1 MDVAHFLTDLVLLI
15 AFAAAGVALFGQFR
29 LPSIAGFLVVGA
41 LVGPGGI
48 GLVSDPEDVRTL
60 AEFGVVFLL
69 FEIALELPVERLW
82 RRWRRPGSP

>member
-1 MDVAHFLTDLVLLI
+1 MM
-15 AFAAAGVALFGQFR
+15 FAAAGVAIFEQFR

-41 LVGPGGI
+41 LVGPGGV

-69 FEIALELPVERLW
+69 FEIALELPTERLW
-82 RRWRRPGSP
+82 RLWRIALLGTFQYQVSFLC